1 MTLDLTFGGRLRIP
15 LIAAPMFLVSSPEMA
30 LAACS
35 RGVMGSFP
43 AHSTRTRE
51 VFAGWLDQM
60 TRGMQEL
67 RDQGIEP
74 APYAVNLVVHRTNE
88 RYPGDLELCIQH
100 EVSVILTS
108 KGGPEDVF
116 RQIHDYGGV
125 AFHDIAS
132 RRHAEKALEAGADGL
147 TAVCG
152 GAGGHCGTLNPFALL
167 NEVREITDKPI
178 VLAGSLSTGR
188 DIVAALAMGADLAYM
203 GTRFI
208 PVRESLASED
218 YRSALFG
225 ATAKDVLFTT
235 ALDGFPANFLAP
247 SIEAAGL
254 DLDEVKAT
262 PPRQIVDPG
271 KARTR
276 YKKIF
281 SAGQGVGMVNRVRT
295 TAELCDELI
304 AQYEEARLAVRER
317 LRGAE
322 VVEPATSRVRAKK
335 VSDSGSRPGERPVLG
350 VDKGQFSVPEDF
362 DAPLDKDLLRAT
374 RRL

>member
-1 MTLDLTFGGRLRIP
+1 M
-15 LIAAPMFLVSSPEMA
+15 AAESQMA

-35 RGVMGSFP
+35 RGVMGGFP
-43 AHSTRTRE
+43 AHSTRTRA

-60 TRGMQEL
+60 TRSMHEL

-74 APYAVNLVVHRTNE
+74 APYAVNLVVHGMNE

-100 EVSVILTS
+100 GVSVILTS
-108 KGGPEDVF
+108 KGAPEDVF

-147 TAVCG
+147 IAVCG

-178 VLAGSLSTGR
+178 VLASSLSTGR

-208 PVRESLASED
+208 PVRESLAGED
-218 YRSALFG
+218 YRSAVFG

-247 SIEAAGL
+247 SIEDAGL

-262 PPRQIVDPG
+262 PPGQIVDPG
-271 KARTR
+271 KARGR
-276 YKKIF
+276 YKRIF
-281 SAGQGVGMVNRVRT
+281 SAGQGAGMVNEVRT
-295 TAELCDELI
+295 TAEFCDELI
-304 AQYEEARLAVRER
+304 AQFREARAAVRER
-317 LRGAE
+317 LG
-322 VVEPATSRVRAKK
+322 
-335 VSDSGSRPGERPVLG
+335 DSVAVLG
-350 VDKGQFSVPEDF
+350 S
-362 DAPLDKDLLRAT
+362 
-374 RRL
+374 